1 MQTTSAPLRTV
12 RSRFVLL
19 AITLLAQPGCG
30 GDDIAT
36 RYFPLSEGYQWQYR
50 VKRTTMDGVR
60 DLRYIIATAAPARL
74 EEVGPEPAAVRETH
88 DGQRFYYAATPAGI
102 ERVATRRREGG
113 RFVTVAD
120 RALILPYP
128 LDAAATW
135 TGPSRTAV
143 LENTGPPWETLFR
156 ISVPL
161 AMAYRIDKLDAT
173 VETPAGTFTDCV
185 VVSGVG
191 KVNAD
196 VGNYI
201 GRTDIA
207 VTTTEWFAPG
217 VGLVRLER
225 TESTTASALDFGSL
239 TMELDRWQED

>member
-1 MQTTSAPLRTV
+1 MQTAPSPLRTV
-12 RSRFVLL
+12 PSHLALL
-19 AITLLAQPGCG
+19 VITLLALVGCG
-30 GDDIAT
+30 DDDAAT
-36 RYFPLSEGYQWQYR
+36 RYFPLREGFQWQYR
-50 VKRTTMDGVR
+50 VKRTTMDGAR

-74 EEVGPEPAAVRETH
+74 EELGDEPAAVRETH
-88 DGQRFYYAATPAGI
+88 DGQRFYYAATSAGI
-102 ERVATRRREGG
+102 ERVATRRREDG

-120 RALILPYP
+120 RALILPHP
-128 LDAAATW
+128 LAATATW
-135 TGPSRTAV
+135 TGRSQTAV

-161 AMAYRIDKLDAT
+161 AMDYRIDRLDAT

-201 GRTDIA
+201 GRTDIE
-207 VTTTEWFAPG
+207 VTTTEWFAPD

-225 TESTTASALDFGSL
+225 TETTTASALDSGSL
-239 TMELDRWQED
+239 TMELDRWHGD